1 MTRQAR
7 TDLRDRMQRVAAKP
21 ATHPDTPKRARAAST
36 TPKPARAEST
46 RRPAASAQRRAP
58 VVDEPEPMPIGRTR
72 LDTLVAWA
80 QWELMSVPRER
91 LHYLKQL
98 LAGDGTGENTSDD
111 DY

>member
-21 ATHPDTPKRARAAST
+21 ATHPDTPTRARAAST
-36 TPKPARAEST
+36 RRPTARAK
-46 RRPAASAQRRAP
+46 RRAP
-58 VVDEPEPMPIGRTR
+58 VLDELEPMPMGRTR

-91 LHYLKQL
+91 FHYLKQL
-98 LAGDGTGENTSDD
+98 LAGDGADERPSDAD
-111 DY
+111 

>member
-21 ATHPDTPKRARAAST
+21 PTHPDTPKRARAT
-36 TPKPARAEST
+36 ST
-46 RRPAASAQRRAP
+46 RRPTAAAKRRSP
-58 VVDEPEPMPIGRTR
+58 LPDEPEPMPVGRTR

-80 QWELMSVPRER
+80 QWELMSVPKER

-98 LAGDGTGENTSDD
+98 LTGDGAGENPGEHLGDD
-111 DY
+111 D

>member
-21 ATHPDTPKRARAAST
+21 ATHPDTAKRARAAST
-36 TPKPARAEST
+36 TPKRARAASP
-46 RRPAASAQRRAP
+46 RRPAAAAKRRAP
-58 VVDEPEPMPIGRTR
+58 VLDEPEPMPMGRTR

-91 LHYLKQL
+91 FHYLKQL
-98 LAGDGTGENTSDD
+98 LAGDDAHEHDED
-111 DY
+111 

>member
-21 ATHPDTPKRARAAST
+21 ATHPDTPKRARASST
-36 TPKPARAEST
+36 TSKPARASST
-46 RRPAASAQRRAP
+46 RRPAAAATRRTP
-58 VVDEPEPMPIGRTR
+58 VLDEPEPMPMGRTR

-91 LHYLKQL
+91 FHYLKQL
-98 LAGDGTGENTSDD
+98 LAGDDD
-111 DY
+111 

>member
-21 ATHPDTPKRARAAST
+21 ATHPDTPKPARAA
-36 TPKPARAEST
+36 ST
-46 RRPAASAQRRAP
+46 RRPAAAAKRRAP
-58 VVDEPEPMPIGRTR
+58 VHAEPEPMPMGRTR

-98 LAGDGTGENTSDD
+98 LAGDDD
-111 DY
+111 